1 MFPQSLPNAA
11 FDRNHQ
17 AVAFNV
23 YRIVQFKN
31 A

>member
-1 MFPQSLPNAA
+1 MLPQNLPKAA

-17 AVAFNV
+17 AVALNV
-23 YRIVQFKN
+23 YQIVKFED